1 MDPFWIWQQA
11 DWPHFRW
18 RDSEILP
25 RLRQVQR
32 KLGILLGSHS
42 RLGNP
47 DQTLDTLL
55 ANIIA
60 SSAIEGERLNAQ
72 SVRSSLARRL
82 GGSETPPYP
91 VSDRSEGLAAMML
104 DAIDNHGQPLT
115 IERLYQWHRWLFPAN
130 EWSVQPVNV
139 GQLRGDEPMQVVSG
153 RVDRPTVHFEAPP
166 RAALDDQLAAFIFWF
181 NQTRHDP
188 TIDPLLRAA
197 ICHFWF
203 VTLHPVDD
211 GNGRLTR
218 ALTDLALSQA
228 DSHSMR
234 LYAMPVAILELRGD
248 YYRAL
253 ESAQKG
259 SLDITSWICW
269 FLDTLDYS
277 IELALQSIA
286 RSLATASFWQRHCHD
301 GLSPE
306 QTKVINRLLD
316 GGQQGFENG
325 INASQYQKVAG
336 VSKATA
342 TRHLAGL
349 VERGCIE
356 KLPGGGRNTRYGR
369 CEQVPDMRSCLSS
382 GAMEQGSS

>member
-82 GGSETPPYP
+82 GSSQTQSYP
-91 VSDRSEGLAAMML
+91 VSERSEGLAAMML
-104 DAIDNHGQPLT
+104 DAIDNHEQPLT
-115 IERLYQWHRWLFPAN
+115 IERLYQWHRWLFPVN
-130 EWSVQPVNV
+130 EWSVQPMNV
-139 GQLRGDEPMQVVSG
+139 GQLRGDEPMLVVSG

-166 RAALDDQLAAFIFWF
+166 RAALDDQLAEFIPWF
-181 NQTRHDP
+181 NQTQHDP
-188 TIDPLLRAA
+188 TMDPLLRAA

-228 DSHSMR
+228 DSHSIR
-234 LYAMPVAILELRGD
+234 LYAMSVAILERRAD

-253 ESAQKG
+253 GSAQKG
-259 SLDITSWICW
+259 TLDITSWLCW

-277 IELALQSIA
+277 IELALQVID
-286 RSLATASFWQRHCHD
+286 RSLAKTFFWLRHCND
-301 GLSPE
+301 DLSPE

-356 KLPGGGRNTRYGR
+356 KLPGGGRNTRYQIR
-369 CEQVPDMRSCLSS
+369 W
-382 GAMEQGSS
+382 GAVS

>member
-1 MDPFWIWQQA
+1 MEPLWIWQQA

-18 RDSEILP
+18 QDSEILP

-32 KLGILLGSHS
+32 RQGILIGSHS
-42 RLGNP
+42 RLGNS
-47 DQTLDTLL
+47 DQALDTLL
-55 ANIIA
+55 ANIIS

-82 GGSETPPYP
+82 GGSETQSYP

-104 DAIDNHGQPLT
+104 DAIDNHEQPLT

-130 EWSVQPVNV
+130 EWSVQRLNV

-153 RVDRPTVHFEAPP
+153 RVDRPIVHFEAPP
-166 RAALDDQLAAFIFWF
+166 RATLDDQLAEFIPWF

-188 TIDPLLRAA
+188 TMDPLLRAA
-197 ICHFWF
+197 ICHFWL

-228 DSHSMR
+228 DSHSIR
-234 LYAMPVAILELRGD
+234 LYAMSVAILELRGD

-253 ESAQKG
+253 ESAQRG

-277 IELALQSIA
+277 IELALQVID
-286 RSLATASFWQRHCHD
+286 RSLAKTFFWLRHCND
-301 GLSPE
+301 DLSPE
-306 QTKVINRLLD
+306 QTKVLNRLLD
-316 GGQQGFENG
+316 GGEQGFENG
-325 INASQYQKVAG
+325 ISASQYQKVAG
-336 VSKATA
+336 VSKPTA
-342 TRHLAGL
+342 TRHLAQL
-349 VERGCIE
+349 LDRGCIE
-356 KLPGGGRNTRYGR
+356 KLPGGGRNTRYQIRLHTEG
-369 CEQVPDMRSCLSS
+369 V
-382 GAMEQGSS
+382 

>member
-1 MDPFWIWQQA
+1 MEPFWIWQQA

-18 RDSEILP
+18 QDSEILP

-32 KLGILLGSHS
+32 RQGILIGSHS

-82 GGSETPPYP
+82 GSSQTQSYP
-91 VSDRSEGLAAMML
+91 VSERSEGLAAMML
-104 DAIDNHGQPLT
+104 DAIDNHEQPLT
-115 IERLYQWHRWLFPAN
+115 IERLYQWHRWLFPVN
-130 EWSVQPVNV
+130 EWSVQPMNV
-139 GQLRGDEPMQVVSG
+139 GQLRGDEPMLVVSG

-166 RAALDDQLAAFIFWF
+166 RATLDDQLAEFIPWF
-181 NQTRHDP
+181 NQTQHDP
-188 TIDPLLRAA
+188 TMDPLLRAA

-228 DSHSMR
+228 DSHSIR
-234 LYAMPVAILELRGD
+234 LYAMSVAILELRGD

-253 ESAQKG
+253 ESAQRG

-269 FLDTLDYS
+269 FLDTLDYTL
-277 IELALQSIA
+277 ELALQVID
-286 RSLATASFWQRHCHD
+286 RSLAKTHFWLRHCHD

-306 QTKVINRLLD
+306 QTKVVNRLLD

-342 TRHLAGL
+342 TRHLAEL

-356 KLPGGGRNTRYGR
+356 KLPGGGRNTRYQIRLHTEG
-369 CEQVPDMRSCLSS
+369 V
-382 GAMEQGSS
+382 

>member
-1 MDPFWIWQQA
+1 MEPFWIWQQA

-32 KLGILLGSHS
+32 RQGILIGSHS

-82 GGSETPPYP
+82 GSSQTQSYP
-91 VSDRSEGLAAMML
+91 VSERSEGLAAMML
-104 DAIDNHGQPLT
+104 DAIDNHEQPLT
-115 IERLYQWHRWLFPAN
+115 IERLYQWHRWLFPVN
-130 EWSVQPVNV
+130 EWSVQPMNV
-139 GQLRGDEPMQVVSG
+139 GQLRGDEPMLVVSG

-166 RAALDDQLAAFIFWF
+166 RAALDDQLAEFIPWF
-181 NQTRHDP
+181 NQTQHDP
-188 TIDPLLRAA
+188 TMDPLLRAA

-228 DSHSMR
+228 DSHSIR
-234 LYAMPVAILELRGD
+234 LYAMSVAILERRAD
-248 YYRAL
+248 YYRTL
-253 ESAQKG
+253 GSAQKG

-269 FLDTLDYS
+269 FLDTLDYTL
-277 IELALQSIA
+277 ELALQSIA
-286 RSLATASFWQRHCHD
+286 RGLAKASFWQRHCHD

-306 QTKVINRLLD
+306 QTKVVNRLLD
-316 GGQQGFENG
+316 GGKEGFENG
-325 INASQYQKVAG
+325 INASQYQKVAR

-342 TRHLAGL
+342 TRHLAQL
-349 VERGCIE
+349 VDSGCIE
-356 KLPGGGRNTRYGR
+356 KLPGGGRNTRYQIRLHTEG
-369 CEQVPDMRSCLSS
+369 V
-382 GAMEQGSS
+382 

>member
-1 MDPFWIWQQA
+1 MEPFWIWQQA

-32 KLGILLGSHS
+32 RQGILIGSHS

-82 GGSETPPYP
+82 GSSQTQSYP
-91 VSDRSEGLAAMML
+91 VSERSEGLAAMML
-104 DAIDNHGQPLT
+104 DAIDNHEQPLT
-115 IERLYQWHRWLFPAN
+115 IERLYQWHRWLFPVN
-130 EWSVQPVNV
+130 EWSVQPMNV
-139 GQLRGDEPMQVVSG
+139 GQLRGDEPMLVVSG

-166 RAALDDQLAAFIFWF
+166 RAALDDQLAEFIPWF
-181 NQTRHDP
+181 NQTQHDP
-188 TIDPLLRAA
+188 TMDPLLRAA

-228 DSHSMR
+228 DSHSIR
-234 LYAMPVAILELRGD
+234 LYAMSVAILERRAD
-248 YYRAL
+248 YYRTL
-253 ESAQKG
+253 GSAQKG

-277 IELALQSIA
+277 IELALQVID
-286 RSLATASFWQRHCHD
+286 RSLAKTFFWLRHCND
-301 GLSPE
+301 DLSPE
-306 QTKVINRLLD
+306 QTKVLNRLLD
-316 GGQQGFENG
+316 GGKEGFENG
-325 INASQYQKVAG
+325 INASQYQKVAR

-342 TRHLAGL
+342 TRHLAQL
-349 VERGCIE
+349 VDRGCIE
-356 KLPGGGRNTRYGR
+356 KLPSGGRNTRYQIRLHTEG
-369 CEQVPDMRSCLSS
+369 V
-382 GAMEQGSS
+382 

>member
-1 MDPFWIWQQA
+1 MEPFWIWQQA

-32 KLGILLGSHS
+32 RQGILIGRHS

-72 SVRSSLARRL
+72 SVRSSLDRRL
-82 GGSETPPYP
+82 GGSQTQSYP
-91 VSDRSEGLAAMML
+91 VSERSEGLAAMML
-104 DAIDNHGQPLT
+104 DAIDNHEQPLT

-130 EWSVQPVNV
+130 EWSVQLLNV

-166 RAALDDQLAAFIFWF
+166 RAALDDQLAKFILWF
-181 NQTRHDP
+181 NQTQHDP

-197 ICHFWF
+197 ICHLWF

-228 DSHSMR
+228 DSHSIR
-234 LYAMPVAILELRGD
+234 LYAMSVAILERRAD
-248 YYRAL
+248 YYRTL
-253 ESAQKG
+253 GSAQKG

-277 IELALQSIA
+277 IELALQVID
-286 RSLATASFWQRHCHD
+286 RSLAKTFFWLRHCND
-301 GLSPE
+301 DLSPE
-306 QTKVINRLLD
+306 QTKVLNRLLD
-316 GGQQGFENG
+316 GGEQGFENG
-325 INASQYQKVAG
+325 ISASQYQKVAG
-336 VSKATA
+336 VSKPTA
-342 TRHLAGL
+342 TRHLAQL
-349 VERGCIE
+349 VDRGCIE
-356 KLPGGGRNTRYGR
+356 KLPGGGRNTRY
-369 CEQVPDMRSCLSS
+369 QICLHTE
-382 GAMEQGSS
+382 GV

>member
-1 MDPFWIWQQA
+1 MESFWIWQQA

-32 KLGILLGSHS
+32 RQGILIGRHS

-72 SVRSSLARRL
+72 SVRSSLDRRL
-82 GGSETPPYP
+82 GGSQTQSYP
-91 VSDRSEGLAAMML
+91 VSERSEGLAVMML

-115 IERLYQWHRWLFPAN
+115 IERLYQWHRWLFPVN

-166 RAALDDQLAAFIFWF
+166 RATLDDQLAEFIPWF

-188 TIDPLLRAA
+188 TMDPLLRAA
-197 ICHFWF
+197 ICHLWF

-228 DSHSMR
+228 DSHSIR
-234 LYAMPVAILELRGD
+234 LYAMSVAILELRGD

-253 ESAQKG
+253 ESAQRG

-269 FLDTLDYS
+269 FLDTLDYA
-277 IELALQSIA
+277 IELALQVIE
-286 RSLATASFWQRHCHD
+286 RSLAKKHFWLQHCHD

-342 TRHLAGL
+342 TRHLAEL
-349 VERGCIE
+349 VGRGCIE
-356 KLPGGGRNTRYGR
+356 KLPGGGRNTRYQIRLHTEG
-369 CEQVPDMRSCLSS
+369 V
-382 GAMEQGSS
+382 

>member
-1 MDPFWIWQQA
+1 MEPFWIWQQA

-32 KLGILLGSHS
+32 RQGILIGSHS

-82 GGSETPPYP
+82 GSPQTQSYP
-91 VSDRSEGLAAMML
+91 VSERSEGLAAMML
-104 DAIDNHGQPLT
+104 DAIDNHEQPLT

-166 RAALDDQLAAFIFWF
+166 RATLDDQLAEFIPWF

-188 TIDPLLRAA
+188 TMDPLLRAA
-197 ICHFWF
+197 IIHFWF

-228 DSHSMR
+228 DSHSIR
-234 LYAMPVAILELRGD
+234 LYAMSVAILELRGD

-253 ESAQKG
+253 ESAQRG

-277 IELALQSIA
+277 IELALQVID
-286 RSLATASFWQRHCHD
+286 RSLAKKHFWLQHCHD

-325 INASQYQKVAG
+325 INASQYQKVTG

-342 TRHLAGL
+342 TRHLAEL

-356 KLPGGGRNTRYGR
+356 KLPGGGRNTRY
-369 CEQVPDMRSCLSS
+369 QICLHTE
-382 GAMEQGSS
+382 GV

>member
-1 MDPFWIWQQA
+1 MLDEEIMEPFWIWQQA

-32 KLGILLGSHS
+32 RQGILIGSHS

-82 GGSETPPYP
+82 GSSQTQSYP
-91 VSDRSEGLAAMML
+91 VSERSEGLAAMML
-104 DAIDNHGQPLT
+104 DAIDNHEQPLT
-115 IERLYQWHRWLFPAN
+115 IERLYQWHRWLFPVN
-130 EWSVQPVNV
+130 EWSVQPMNV
-139 GQLRGDEPMQVVSG
+139 GQLRGDEPMLVVSG

-166 RAALDDQLAAFIFWF
+166 RAALDDQLAELILWF

-197 ICHFWF
+197 ICHLWF
-203 VTLHPVDD
+203 LTLHPVDD
-211 GNGRLTR
+211 GNGRLAR

-234 LYAMPVAILELRGD
+234 LYAMPVAILERRGD

-253 ESAQKG
+253 ESAQRG
-259 SLDITSWICW
+259 PLDITSWICW

-286 RSLATASFWQRHCHD
+286 RSLAKAHFWLRHNHD
-301 GLSPE
+301 CLSPE
-306 QTKVINRLLD
+306 QIRVVNRLLD
-316 GGQQGFENG
+316 GGEQGFENG
-325 INASQYQKVAG
+325 ISASQYQKVA
-336 VSKATA
+336 
-342 TRHLAGL
+342 
-349 VERGCIE
+349 
-356 KLPGGGRNTRYGR
+356 
-369 CEQVPDMRSCLSS
+369 
-382 GAMEQGSS
+382 

>member
-1 MDPFWIWQQA
+1 MEPFWIWQQA

-32 KLGILLGSHS
+32 RQGILIGRHS

-72 SVRSSLARRL
+72 SVRSSLDRRL
-82 GGSETPPYP
+82 GGSQTQSYP
-91 VSDRSEGLAAMML
+91 VSERSEGLAAMML
-104 DAIDNHGQPLT
+104 DAIDNHEQPLT

-130 EWSVQPVNV
+130 EWSVQLLNV

-166 RAALDDQLAAFIFWF
+166 RAALDDQLAKFILWF
-181 NQTRHDP
+181 NQTQHGP

-197 ICHFWF
+197 ICHLWF

-211 GNGRLTR
+211 GNGRLAR

-228 DSHSMR
+228 DSQSIR
-234 LYAMPVAILELRGD
+234 LYAMSVAILERRAD

-253 ESAQKG
+253 ESTQRG

-277 IELALQSIA
+277 IELALQVID
-286 RSLATASFWQRHCHD
+286 RSLAKTFFWLRHCND
-301 GLSPE
+301 DLSPE
-306 QTKVINRLLD
+306 QTKVLNRLLD
-316 GGQQGFENG
+316 GGEQGFENG
-325 INASQYQKVAG
+325 INASQYQKVAR

-342 TRHLAGL
+342 TRHLAQL
-349 VERGCIE
+349 VDRGCIE
-356 KLPGGGRNTRYGR
+356 KLPGGGRNTRY
-369 CEQVPDMRSCLSS
+369 QVCLHTE
-382 GAMEQGSS
+382 GV